1 MFEGGA
7 DDGVRLDHVKMKLML
22 DTKELRGVYGW
33 DYSQKSDLSEHF
45 VLWPDCG
52 LWLDPSFSF
61 DEVCSD
67 LVLFPES
74 VLGFNVIH
82 VEFG

>member
-22 DTKELRGVYGW
+22 DTKEWRGVYGW

-45 VLWPDCG
+45 VLWPGCG
-52 LWLDPSFSF
+52 WILLSHLTR
-61 DEVCSD
+61 CA
-67 LVLFPES
+67 L
-74 VLGFNVIH
+74 I
-82 VEFG
+82 

>member
-45 VLWPDCG
+45 VLWPD
-52 LWLDPSFSF
+52 
-61 DEVCSD
+61 
-67 LVLFPES
+67 
-74 VLGFNVIH
+74 
-82 VEFG
+82 

>member
-22 DTKELRGVYGW
+22 DTKEWRGVYGW

-45 VLWPDCG
+45 VLW
-52 LWLDPSFSF
+52 
-61 DEVCSD
+61 
-67 LVLFPES
+67 
-74 VLGFNVIH
+74 LGSGWILLSH
-82 VEFG
+82 LTRCAPI